1 MRFCDKCHSYMQ
13 KTASGL
19 VCSRCGYTIQTD
31 IVDVENIE
39 GREEK
44 PVDVIG
50 ASQGAERT
58 KVEEPCPACLNPE
71 AFRYISFFSGEH
83 AGVRQE
89 RSIERFMCAKCG
101 HTWTKA

>member
-19 VCSRCGYTIQTD
+19 ACSRCGYTIQTD

-39 GREEK
+39 GGEEK

-58 KVEEPCPACLNPE
+58 KVEEVCPDRVLIRKPSAT
-71 AFRYISFFSGEH
+71 FHSS
-83 AGVRQE
+83 QE
-89 RSIERFMCAKCG
+89 NMLESDRKG
-101 HTWTKA
+101 Q